1 MTFRPE
7 LIDEL
12 LKDYRTPEDLL
23 GNEGIF
29 KQLSK
34 ALIERCLSAELDT
47 HLEEER
53 TDPEPRQSRNRRNGH
68 TKKTIKGD
76 LGSAEI
82 AVPRD
87 RNGAFEPQLIPKGQT
102 RFNGFDDKI
111 VSLYA
116 RGMSTVRQAHWPPVT
131 SKLNSRTCMG

>member
-1 MTFRPE
+1 MNKLMETRPMTFRPE

-12 LKDYRTPEDLL
+12 LKDYRTPEDLM

-34 ALIERCLSAELDT
+34 ALIERCLSAELNT

-53 TDPEPRQSRNRRNGH
+53 SNPEPETPRNRRNGH
-68 TKKTIKGD
+68 SKKTIKGEF
-76 LGSAEI
+76 GTSEVAI
-82 AVPRD
+82 PRD

-102 RFNGFDDKI
+102 R
-111 VSLYA
+111 
-116 RGMSTVRQAHWPPVT
+116 
-131 SKLNSRTCMG
+131 